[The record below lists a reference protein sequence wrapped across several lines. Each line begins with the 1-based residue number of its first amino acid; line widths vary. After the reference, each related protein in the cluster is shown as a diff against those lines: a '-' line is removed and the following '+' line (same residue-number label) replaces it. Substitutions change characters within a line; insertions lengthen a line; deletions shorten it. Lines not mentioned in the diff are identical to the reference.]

1 MYLKSSIKFS
11 ISNMLKT
18 SLALT
23 AALQDID
30 AILLYLTST
39 VSPVPIFFKLFI
51 IDVISSVGFNLSK
64 KYGTSSIL
72 IELSPK
78 SLILNPAF
86 SKISLF
92 SS

>member
-1 MYLKSSIKFS
+1 MSRRCNQTGMSS
-11 ISNMLKT
+11 
-18 SLALT
+18 
-23 AALQDID
+23 
-30 AILLYLTST
+30 
-39 VSPVPIFFKLFI
+39 
-51 IDVISSVGFNLSK
+51 FNLSK

-92 SS
+92 SGKRNAGPKKCKKLLTFKKIAAGPKMP